1 MDLYFSSYIKRSI
14 TYLQPFHLREYAL
27 LLRIL
32 GELGNVRLRV
42 EILAYFSLRPQ
53 QRIQVLV

>member
-1 MDLYFSSYIKRSI
+1 MDGFIFLELYQAIYHLFTAI
-14 TYLQPFHLREYAL
+14 PFAL

-32 GELGNVRLRV
+32 GELGNVWLRV